1 MPKGADVTVI
11 IATTAATAVI
21 AGLYATALVTVAVG
35 ITCVTAAGVFV
46 FTRIIAVARDKNF
59 AVPFSPL
66 KRLVVASKKKN
77 NGTQSSFQHLKTIQF
92 CKLLKSKIKC

>member
-1 MPKGADVTVI
+1 MFSITLLQMPKGEDVSVI
-11 IATTAATAVI
+11 IAITAASAFI
-21 AGLYATALVTVAVG
+21 AGVDAKALVTVAVV

-46 FTRIIAVARDKNF
+46 FTVAGDKNF

-77 NGTQSSFQHLKTIQF
+77 MEPNLHFNTLKLFSSVNF
-92 CKLLKSKIKC
+92 

>member
-21 AGLYATALVTVAVG
+21 AGSYATAIVTVAVV

-46 FTRIIAVARDKNF
+46 FTVAGDKNF

-77 NGTQSSFQHLKTIQF
+77 MEPNRHFNTLKLCSSVNF
-92 CKLLKSKIKC
+92 

>member
-1 MPKGADVTVI
+1 MPKGEDVTVI

-21 AGLYATALVTVAVG
+21 AGLYATAIVTVAVV

-46 FTRIIAVARDKNF
+46 LTHIIAATGDKNF

-66 KRLVVASKKKN
+66 KRLVVASKR
-77 NGTQSSFQHLKTIQF
+77 KTWNPIF
-92 CKLLKSKIKC
+92 ISTP

>member
-21 AGLYATALVTVAVG
+21 AGSYATAIVTVAVV
-35 ITCVTAAGVFV
+35 ITCVMAAAVFV
-46 FTRIIAVARDKNF
+46 FTHIIAVTGDKNF

-77 NGTQSSFQHLKTIQF
+77 MEPNLHFNTLKLFSSVNF
-92 CKLLKSKIKC
+92 